1 MGKLRKETVL
11 STFPSAL
18 VKSDNLELKRL
29 LRSGPLHRKRPNT
42 RAKEGRPKLR
52 PWRTGIRQGMLP
64 GHIFGRAEEFFVV
77 RCHQVSKVLVST
89 LPVVQGPHG
98 P

>member
-29 LRSGPLHRKRPNT
+29 LRLGSSIEKRGKHQSQKREDPN
-42 RAKEGRPKLR
+42 
-52 PWRTGIRQGMLP
+52 
-64 GHIFGRAEEFFVV
+64 
-77 RCHQVSKVLVST
+77 
-89 LPVVQGPHG
+89 
-98 P
+98 

>member
-29 LRSGPLHRKRPNT
+29 LRLGSSIEKRGKHQSKKREDPNRGPGEL
-42 RAKEGRPKLR
+42 AS
-52 PWRTGIRQGMLP
+52 
-64 GHIFGRAEEFFVV
+64 GRACSLAVPLEERSEFFCSSEGTKAP
-77 RCHQVSKVLVST
+77 RSLF
-89 LPVVQGPHG
+89 LPCL
-98 P
+98 

>member
-29 LRSGPLHRKRPNT
+29 LRLGSSIGK
-42 RAKEGRPKLR
+42 RAK
-52 PWRTGIRQGMLP
+52 
-64 GHIFGRAEEFFVV
+64 
-77 RCHQVSKVLVST
+77 HQSQRREDPT
-89 LPVVQGPHG
+89 
-98 P
+98 